1 MKAQLES
8 THQEV
13 QHWKDAVARVADK
26 LKDQKEIWE
35 EKLRIV
41 NIEKKNVQEELKN
54 CIKSASERESQLTKE
69 LSILKQ
75 SNKKLMIFG
84 EQREKLL

>member
-1 MKAQLES
+1 M
-8 THQEV
+8 
-13 QHWKDAVARVADK
+13 
-26 LKDQKEIWE
+26 
-35 EKLRIV
+35 
-41 NIEKKNVQEELKN
+41 KN